1 MALLPHN
8 GRDQERVSGFSR
20 SLFLYRLDEPHRIPE
35 RKVLLFIVIQQVD
48 SVYPEGPVKIPGV
61 IQKVGQPDKQK
72 LFSRLIAG
80 KPAEY
85 AFWRRRPDIC
95 WRYAGGLYNRKCLCF
110 SRLTGFESLLNA
122 LACSG
127 IFDLSHETVERL
139 RSRGTDPVK
148 QDHGLFF
155 QPEPFGAPCFPIEKL
170 ACQLPFGF

>member
-1 MALLPHN
+1 MA
-8 GRDQERVSGFSR
+8 
-20 SLFLYRLDEPHRIPE
+20 
-35 RKVLLFIVIQQVD
+35 
-48 SVYPEGPVKIPGV
+48 PG
-61 IQKVGQPDKQK
+61 QKVNFNGCLLMQPDKQK

-170 ACQLPFGF
+170 AFQLPFGFLVQEHGKVLIRFVDPA